1 MKNKHLNDAL
11 NETGKLIKAKLKVQ
25 ASNDGFKATGFV
37 PGYFERPEPFGL
49 LISGSTIQVFDTL
62 EDLLRRFMIRI

>member
-1 MKNKHLNDAL
+1 M
-11 NETGKLIKAKLKVQ
+11 EFW
-25 ASNDGFKATGFV
+25 NDGFKATGFV